1 MNTGHLKK
9 SRKGRT
15 KPVKECNPGLQ
26 YCGSL
31 TRAVSK
37 VRSDIIIISWFNKW
51 CRSCP
56 HSLAIACRSY
66 LDPLIWMT
74 HTISNLFHERRAH
87 LNGTWLH
94 PKSGPSY
101 IITRHSNIP
110 SSGSKYSCL
119 QLISNREIPS
129 SFSAKGG
136 ATHTHTHTQK
146 TRHNLFGSDAAKL
159 SFFRGN
165 ISGTIVTY
173 GSVEK

>member
-1 MNTGHLKK
+1 MLLWIPVIW
-9 SRKGRT
+9 RKVGKAEQ

-26 YCGSL
+26 YGGFL
-31 TRAVSK
+31 TRAGSK

-119 QLISNREIPS
+119 QYRWFQIGESRLH
-129 SFSAKGG
+129 FLAK
-136 ATHTHTHTQK
+136 AESHIHTHKRK

-159 SFFRGN
+159 SFFLGGKILAER
-165 ISGTIVTY
+165 
-173 GSVEK
+173 